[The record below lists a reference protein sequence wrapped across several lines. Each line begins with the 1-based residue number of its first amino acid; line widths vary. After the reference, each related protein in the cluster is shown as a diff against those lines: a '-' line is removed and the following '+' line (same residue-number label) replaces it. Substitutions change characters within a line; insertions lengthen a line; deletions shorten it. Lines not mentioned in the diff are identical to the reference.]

1 MRHRIKRFV
10 GLLQKKVGELKFEQT
25 RLVSA
30 DYLSL
35 GHFLSC
41 LYTDVSKDFRFP
53 VCLSEQLKSEKEL
66 RLLTK
71 GLSTSHKLHCTPCG
85 CVVLDLSK
93 NNTIGSL
100 CWINS
105 LATNVSIVDL
115 DLSSCSLQIT
125 NENGPPFISMLKENQ
140 VLKSL
145 NLSNSSLWKEY
156 NATLH

>member
-1 MRHRIKRFV
+1 MM
-10 GLLQKKVGELKFEQT
+10 
-25 RLVSA
+25 
-30 DYLSL
+30 
-35 GHFLSC
+35 
-41 LYTDVSKDFRFP
+41 
-53 VCLSEQLKSEKEL
+53 
-66 RLLTK
+66 K

-93 NNTIGSL
+93 NSTIGSL

-140 VLKSL
+140 VLTADRYSGL
-145 NLSNSSLWKEY
+145 PYPNGPDYANAGGNPTYVNPARAL
-156 NATLH
+156 ATLQERLQLLSPALGQLQSYRDFVFLLEQLSQSLPNYWPGDTGYSR